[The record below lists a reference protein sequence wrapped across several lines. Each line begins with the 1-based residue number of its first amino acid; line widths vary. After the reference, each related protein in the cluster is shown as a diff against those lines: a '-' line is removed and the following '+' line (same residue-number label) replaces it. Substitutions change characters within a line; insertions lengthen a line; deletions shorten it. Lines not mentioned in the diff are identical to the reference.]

1 MPAHA
6 LDLMARAPG
15 YGVSTPVSLASF
27 DRASRSSKTSP
38 ACSQEEPPKN
48 SPTIDAYA
56 AGLID
61 GEGCI
66 SIAHADDR
74 VFYPRL
80 DIGMSAKGLP
90 VLQRMLEIY
99 GGSIQRTR
107 AKSARWEEA
116 QAWRLFGKPLKAMLR
131 RVEPYL
137 VLKREQA
144 RIALRL
150 IEMTERLP
158 RTPNGRGGI
167 WSEEASEQGR
177 MARAAVM
184 DLNRKGP
191 AHDQEAGWFAK
202 LVAGTWT
209 TPQRD
214 MLNPHG
220 SAAFSA
226 TWPRSGSMRSGIAYR
241 LPPLAPLTFGT
252 ASGLL
257 PTVTATTYGST
268 NNGTRGDGTT
278 FNTAGTPSLDTM
290 SRRGLLPTPQA
301 MDYDKPRRGPGSI
314 ARGGGMK
321 LLDALEK
328 WGMVPSPGANDHRSG
343 KGFDPSGRGHSPQLR
358 HLTGGLLNPAWVLW
372 LMGFPAEHL
381 RSGLSEMQSSRRSPK
396 RSDGRS

>member
-15 YGVSTPVSLASF
+15 YGASTPVSLASF
-27 DRASRSSKTSP
+27 DRATRSSKTSP
-38 ACSQEEPPKN
+38 ACSQDEPSKN
-48 SPTIDAYA
+48 SPTTDAYA

-66 SIAHADDR
+66 SIANSDDR

-99 GGSIQRTR
+99 GGNIHLTR
-107 AKSARWEEA
+107 SKTDRWEEA
-116 QAWRLFGKPLKAMLR
+116 QAWRLFGKPLKALLQK
-131 RVEPYL
+131 VEPYL

-150 IEMTERLP
+150 IEMAERLP

-184 DLNRKGP
+184 ELNRKGP
-191 AHDQEAGWFAK
+191 AHTEEAGWFAR
-202 LVAGTWT
+202 LVAGNWT

-214 MLNPHG
+214 LLNPHG
-220 SAAFSA
+220 LAAFSE
-226 TWPRSGSMRSGIAYR
+226 TWPRSGSMRSGTAYR

-252 ASGLL
+252 GFGSSPFV
-257 PTVTATTYGST
+257 PTP
-268 NNGTRGDGTT
+268 
-278 FNTAGTPSLDTM
+278 TAGDAKSSGSRNLEGSKEHAGVSLTDYVRFGNSNTPRKM
-290 SRRGLLPTPQA
+290 VPTPQA
-301 MDYDKPRRGPGSI
+301 H
-314 ARGGGMK
+314 
-321 LLDALEK
+321 
-328 WGMVPSPGANDHRSG
+328 DHRSG

-381 RSGLSEMQSSRRSPK
+381 RSALSETRSSRPSPK
-396 RSDGRS
+396 PSARRSSTPVKADDDV